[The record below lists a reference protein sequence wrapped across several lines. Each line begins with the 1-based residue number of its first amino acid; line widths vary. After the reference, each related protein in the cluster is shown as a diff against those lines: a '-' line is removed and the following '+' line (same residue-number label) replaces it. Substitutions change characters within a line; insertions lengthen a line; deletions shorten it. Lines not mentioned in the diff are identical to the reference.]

1 MAKESSRIPD
11 PIRAVIATALAWG
24 VPGAGH
30 VFLGRKLRGAII
42 FVVIA
47 ATFWAGVA
55 MGGVMTVD
63 RQFERW
69 WFIAQMCTG
78 VHGLIGWQRQTAI
91 YEQILDDPDILE
103 ARRTRKNEEIQYAID
118 ARLASWPGKDDQPY
132 RGLAL
137 VAPTDTIA
145 RAYTGVAGLLNL
157 MCMFD
162 VLVLGLMGARG
173 EPKADHE
180 DRRKTADESTPA
192 AEGTKS

>member
-1 MAKESSRIPD
+1 MARETTKIPD
-11 PIRAVIATALAWG
+11 PIRAVIATALAW
-24 VPGAGH
+24 VIPGAGH

-42 FVVIA
+42 FLVIA
-47 ATFWAGVA
+47 ATFWSGVA

-78 VHGLIGWQRQTAI
+78 VHGLIGWQRQNAI

-103 ARRTRKNEEIQYAID
+103 ARRTRKSEEIQYAID
-118 ARLASWPGKDDQPY
+118 ARLASWPGENNEPY

-162 VLVLGLMGARG
+162 ALVLGLMGTRG
-173 EPKADHE
+173 EPKPE
-180 DRRKTADESTPA
+180 DPSRKRRSDEPDSVK
-192 AEGTKS
+192 EDG